1 MINRKKREGREE
13 RKGREEREGREGR
26 EERDERERRRNFTDL
41 LESGYLLLVCVNLC
55 SEFLVHLLHLSQGS
69 LPALLQDMYRS
80 IQLTILS
87 LQVKKLGLGGAV

>member
-1 MINRKKREGREE
+1 MINRNK
-13 RKGREEREGREGR
+13 REGR
-26 EERDERERRRNFTDL
+26 EERDERERRNFTDL
-41 LESGYLLLVCVNLC
+41 LESGYLLLVCMNLC

-87 LQVKKLGLGGAV
+87 LQVKKLRLGGTV

>member
-13 RKGREEREGREGR
+13 R
-26 EERDERERRRNFTDL
+26 DERERRNFTDL
-41 LESGYLLLVCVNLC
+41 LESGYLLLVCMNLC

-87 LQVKKLGLGGAV
+87 LQVKKLRLGGTV